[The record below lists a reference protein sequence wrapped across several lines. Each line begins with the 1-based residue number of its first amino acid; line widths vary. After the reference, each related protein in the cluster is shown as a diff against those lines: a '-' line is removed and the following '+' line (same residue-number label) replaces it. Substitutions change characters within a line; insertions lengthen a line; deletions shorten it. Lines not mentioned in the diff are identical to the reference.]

1 MADIVSNIQKL
12 NDIEVS
18 QDEPLTEALITKIG
32 ANINGLIDADTANA
46 AAELAQAAQ
55 IAAFI
60 AGASNIA
67 AVFGTASASGSGFVN
82 LVRSPNGGQIY
93 FGGVGQLK
101 GGPLFV
107 FPGAATTGTSG
118 PGGSAGM
125 AVRIS
130 GAYLQVNNNGG
141 AVSAPYLLIYSLV

>member
-67 AVFGTASASGSGFVN
+67 AVFGTASASGYGFVN
-82 LVRSPNGGQIY
+82 LVRSPNGRQIY
-93 FGGVGQLK
+93 FGGVGQVK
-101 GGPLFV
+101 GESLFV
-107 FPGAATTGTSG
+107 FPGAAAI
-118 PGGSAGM
+118 GGFGM

-141 AVSAPYLLIYSLV
+141 AVRSAPYLLIYSLV